1 MQNFNSL
8 YPTEK
13 LGHVVKQNKMAD
25 RMSDFELNH
34 VPCEAKDFN
43 TARCRVAP
51 QIIEKIGGIINTPVR
66 IATDSG
72 FVFCT
77 LWPRHDGQDK
87 IVQIDG
93 LVTLPNS
100 KKTNVKNGIFCTK
113 KISSKDIIITKPAD
127 AETIVVS
134 LFLSS
139 SSSND
144 CFHGLN
150 QSARELKEKRMV
162 RSILRACVIMH
173 GCVVQPKEC
182 RNVQRPKRIA
192 KILIVS
198 TKPSTQSLEDQ
209 PIKVTDKTEI
219 NVKSVRSGQFHEDD
233 NNQILAGLDDVARE
247 LQELLSYPFLYP
259 GAFAQLGLECPKGI
273 LLQGAPGVGKTLLVQ
288 SVTLQCNVQLIT
300 LNGTD
305 VFGPHPGESE
315 ENLRKMFETAR

>member
-8 YPTEK
+8 YPTEN
-13 LGHVVKQNKMAD
+13 LGHVVKQDKMAD
-25 RMSDFELNH
+25 RMVDFELNH

-43 TARCRVAP
+43 TTRCRVAP
-51 QIIEKIGGIINTPVR
+51 QIIERIGGIINTPVR
-66 IATDSG
+66 IAIDSL

-100 KKTNVKNGIFCTK
+100 KKTNVKNDIFCKK
-113 KISSKDIIITKPAD
+113 KISSKDIVITKPAD

-139 SSSND
+139 SSSNEY
-144 CFHGLN
+144 FHGLN
-150 QSARELKEKRMV
+150 QRARELKEERMV
-162 RSILRACVIMH
+162 RSILRGCVIMH

-182 RNVQRPKRIA
+182 RNVQRPKGIA

-198 TKPSTQSLEDQ
+198 TKPSTQCLEDQ
-209 PIKVTDKTEI
+209 PIKVTDKTKI
-219 NVKSVRSGQFHEDD
+219 NVKSVRSGQILEDD

-273 LLQGAPGVGKTLLVQ
+273 LLQGAPGVGKTLLVK